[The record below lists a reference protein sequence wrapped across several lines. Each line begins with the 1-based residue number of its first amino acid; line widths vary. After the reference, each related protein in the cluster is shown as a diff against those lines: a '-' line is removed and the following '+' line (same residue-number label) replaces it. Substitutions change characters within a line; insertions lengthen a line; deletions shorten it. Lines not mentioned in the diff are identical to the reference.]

1 MKKIELFAN
10 NIKIPFGEK
19 ISLKFFN
26 PLFNDF
32 GSHSFP
38 ISFSPKLPLVN
49 KAFGFPNSQEVLN
62 SGYIPA
68 RIKSSII
75 DLVGSW
81 QISKSN
87 RTTIEAYYKGSSG
100 DFYSLIKEVYLQ
112 DIDYGGVKWPAGEA
126 APWGQ
131 LVSHMNTMMETS
143 YPDSEYVAF
152 SAYMPNAESTG
163 MEGDLRFVNPLEYV
177 GEETGEPTFSS
188 GVYGNFSVYL
198 FVGTIIDYIFSNY
211 GYKINANIFSRN
223 SDLKKTVIFHNFN
236 IHAPAQSEYSNLARI
251 DYKRLVPH
259 RKCGDFLKAVSSR
272 FNVGFFI
279 NEREKS
285 VDIRSFDEIIAAG
298 PAPEISGMKNKNT
311 ENGRI
316 TGVNFPHFATDEWND
331 HSYVS
336 KETELA
342 DPIVVD
348 KYRDILPAT
357 REHGDIIF
365 VTSEQTYYTI
375 EYSEDLAAN
384 EAIHTCPDQLPYY
397 EGDASVEYEQ
407 TSGAPA
413 MYTETKNLDFAM
425 EGDPPPMGNTEVD
438 YLLPRCDL
446 VRNGYELPFTD
457 FPIMFLFARGIQNCY
472 VVLEEGAPVYRY
484 PMGSSD
490 VYDAEG
496 TKITDANLAIK
507 WDGEYGLIEKFWK
520 NRINWEQ
527 NLKKKITTGL
537 LGKDL
542 LALIDMGQVKRID
555 NNNYLVN
562 TLEIELSDKTTR
574 IIEAELFRL

>member
-26 PLFNDF
+26 PLFNDL
-32 GSHSFP
+32 GSYSFP
-38 ISFSPKLPLVN
+38 LSFSPKLPLVN

-75 DLVGSW
+75 DLFGSW

-87 RTTIEAYYKGSSG
+87 KTTIEAYYKGSSG
-100 DFYSLIKEVYLQ
+100 DFYSMIKEVYLQ
-112 DIDYGGVKWPAGEA
+112 DLDYGGVKWPAGEGE
-126 APWGQ
+126 PWGY
-131 LVSHMNTMMETS
+131 LRAHMNTVMETS
-143 YPDSEYVAF
+143 YPGSEYVAF
-152 SAYMPNAESTG
+152 SAYMPNAESSG

-177 GEETGEPTFSS
+177 GMGNGEPTFSS
-188 GVYGNFSVYL
+188 GVLGNFSVYL
-198 FVGTIIDYIFSNY
+198 FVGTVIDYIFSNY

-223 SDLKKTVIFHNFN
+223 SDLKKAVIFHNFN
-236 IHAPAQSEYSNLARI
+236 IRAPIQSEYNNLARI

-272 FNVGFFI
+272 FNIGFFI

-285 VDIRSFDEIIAAG
+285 VDIRSFDEIITAG
-298 PAPEISGMKNKNT
+298 TGAEISGMKERST
-311 ENGRI
+311 ENDRI
-316 TGVNFPHFATDEWND
+316 TGVNFPHFTTDEWNN
-331 HSYVS
+331 HKYVS
-336 KETELA
+336 KEEELP
-342 DPIVVD
+342 DPIIVD

-357 REHGDIIF
+357 RSHGDIIF

-375 EYSEDLAAN
+375 KFTAPSTY
-384 EAIHTCPDQLPYY
+384 EAIRACPNQFPYY
-397 EGDASVEYEQ
+397 EGDSSEQFTQ

-413 MYTETKNLDFAM
+413 MYTVTENLEFVMEEDPFA
-425 EGDPPPMGNTEVD
+425 GDTDVD

-472 VVLEEGAPVYRY
+472 VVPEGGAPVYRY
-484 PMGSSD
+484 PMGSCD

-527 NLKKKITTGL
+527 NLKKKITTSL
-537 LGKDL
+537 LRKDL
-542 LALIDMGQVKRID
+542 LAVIDMGQVKRID

-562 TLEIELSDKTTR
+562 TLEIELSNKTTR
-574 IIEAELFRL
+574 ITEVELFRL